1 MLQLLVESI
10 INRLKLSVSKTNQE
24 DIAFITLIPLHLV
37 VNHRTSVVIAEKMHT
52 TDSKR
57 FE

>member
-24 DIAFITLIPLHLV
+24 DIAFITLIPLYLV
-37 VNHRTSVVIAEKMHT
+37 VNHRTSAVIAEKNALNGF
-52 TDSKR
+52 KKI
-57 FE
+57 